1 MTVIDPATGA
11 PIALRT
17 VRQARR
23 WLVAGSVGTGVLA
36 VAGIG
41 IAFWSITGSGSG
53 QGSVSQGSDQV
64 SIELVIE
71 DGLYPGAAAEV
82 AFDVTNPADYDAT
95 IGTISLEAENGI
107 VTSAPGCSADWFSF
121 APVTADAEIPAG
133 ETVTLAAT
141 GSLEFTDSGTNQD
154 DCKGATIT
162 LNVVSN

>member
-1 MTVIDPATGA
+1 MTVIDPATGSPVA
-11 PIALRT
+11 GRT
-17 VRQARR
+17 VRHTRR
-23 WLVAGSVGTGVLA
+23 WLVAGSVGTGILA

-64 SIELVIE
+64 SIELLIE
-71 DGLYPGAAAEV
+71 DGLYPGASAEV
-82 AFDVTNPADYDAT
+82 AFEVTNPAGYDAS
-95 IGTISLEAENGI
+95 IGTISLAAEDGI
-107 VTSAPGCSADWFSF
+107 VTSASGCSADWFDF
-121 APVTADAEIPAG
+121 APVAADADIPAG